1 MNDILDLPIERD
13 LPPETARAMR
23 ARILGFVNPPPAR
36 TPRLRIAVAVAVLL
50 AVASGAAAVV
60 WDRPERST
68 VRVLAMGPGELS
80 PTLQDAADRCLQWN
94 SPQRQD
100 RQNPGEQPVPV
111 SLADLAVAT
120 ARGDRALVLFMTD
133 VGYATC
139 NVQGAGTARESG
151 GGATE
156 PWPHGAWLPGP
167 VQRLLLA
174 STESD
179 GGDVSVS
186 GRVSSRVHR
195 LVLDHGDGHTT
206 AARLSEG
213 AFGLMTSDAR
223 LKASNDPQL
232 VSYDAGGTEIDR
244 RPLFQ
249 AEDQLERCYTGPDG
263 KRIYGKATSHC
274 RPAEKWGALAT
285 IGG

>member
-1 MNDILDLPIERD
+1 MNDILDLPAERD
-13 LPPETARAMR
+13 LPPEVARAMR
-23 ARILGFVNPPPAR
+23 ARILGPAR
-36 TPRLRIAVAVAVLL
+36 RHPARAPRLRIAVAGVALL
-50 AVASGAAAVV
+50 TVASGAAAVV
-60 WDRPERST
+60 WDRPDRST
-68 VRVLAMGPGELS
+68 VQVLAMGPGELS
-80 PTLQDAADRCLQWN
+80 PTLQKAAEQCLQWN
-94 SPQRQD
+94 SPQRQT
-100 RQNPGEQPVPV
+100 RQNPSEQPIPV

-120 ARGDRALVLFMTD
+120 ERGDRALVLFMND
-133 VGYATC
+133 VGYTTC
-139 NVQGAGTARESG
+139 DVEGAGTPRESG

-156 PWPHGAWLPGP
+156 PWPHGDLLPGP
-167 VQRLLLA
+167 VQRLLLT

-223 LKASNDPQL
+223 LKAGNDPEL
-232 VSYDAGGTEIDR
+232 VSYDAHGTEIDR

-249 AEDQLERCYTGPDG
+249 AEDELAHCFAGPDG
-263 KRIYGKATSHC
+263 KPIYGKPTSGC
-274 RPAEKWGALAT
+274 RPAEKWRG
-285 IGG
+285 

>member
-1 MNDILDLPIERD
+1 MNDILDLPVERD
-13 LPPETARAMR
+13 LPPEAARAMR
-23 ARILGFVNPPPAR
+23 ARILGFASPPPPR
-36 TPRLRIAVAVAVLL
+36 TPRLRIAMAAAVLL
-50 AVASGAAAVV
+50 AVASGAVSVV

-68 VRVLAMGPGELS
+68 VQVLAMGVGELS
-80 PTLQDAADRCLQWN
+80 PTLQDAAERCLQWN
-94 SPQRQD
+94 SPQRQT
-100 RQNPGEQPVPV
+100 RQAPGERPVPV

-120 ARGDRALVLFMTD
+120 ERGDRALVLFMND

-139 NVQGAGTARESG
+139 DVEWVGTPRESG

-167 VQRLLLA
+167 VQRLLLT
-174 STESD
+174 STEFD

-206 AARLSEG
+206 TARLSEG
-213 AFGLMTSDAR
+213 AFGLMTSDSR
-223 LKASNDPQL
+223 LEVDNDPEL
-232 VSYDAGGTEIDR
+232 VSYDAHGTDIDR

-249 AEDQLERCYTGPDG
+249 AEDQHEHCYTGPDG
-263 KRIYGKATSHC
+263 KRIYGKPTSGC
-274 RPAEKWGALAT
+274 RPAEKWGR
-285 IGG
+285 